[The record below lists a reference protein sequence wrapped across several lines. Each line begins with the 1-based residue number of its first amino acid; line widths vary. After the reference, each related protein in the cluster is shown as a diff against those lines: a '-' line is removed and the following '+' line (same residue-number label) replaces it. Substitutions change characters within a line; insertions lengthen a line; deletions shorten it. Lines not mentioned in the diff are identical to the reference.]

1 MEMKDLEILKFKMI
15 AYVKTYEMEFRK
27 MKSRLNDVEN
37 ENKVL
42 KKKISMMQK
51 RRMSAANVE
60 NIENN
65 KGCLL
70 IDKAYK

>member
-15 AYVKTYEMEFRK
+15 AFVKTYEMEFRK
-27 MKSRLNDVEN
+27 MKSHLAEVEN

-42 KKKISMMQK
+42 KKKINMMQK
-51 RRMSAANVE
+51 RRLSAASLNNVD
-60 NIENN
+60 N